1 MVRIAALGDLH
12 YSKATQ
18 GTWHPLFAQI
28 QEHADLVLLCGD
40 LTDYGSVEEGQMLA
54 RELESGLKIPIV
66 AVLGNHDYEGGHA
79 ADIRAALAQAR
90 VQILDGDSCEVLGIG
105 IAGTKGFAGGFGR
118 GTLGAWGEPA
128 IKTFVQ
134 EAVNEALKLE
144 SALARLRT
152 QKRIALLHYAP
163 IRATV
168 EGEPTEIY
176 PWLGT
181 SRLEEP
187 LDRYPVA
194 AVFHGH
200 AHGGSI
206 EGRTLGNIP
215 VHNVSLPLW
224 RRHSPDRPFKL
235 LTIDDD

>member
-1 MVRIAALGDLH
+1 MLRIAALGDLH

-18 GTWHPLFAQI
+18 GTWQTLFAQI
-28 QEHADLVLLCGD
+28 GQSADVALLCGD
-40 LTDYGSVEEGQMLA
+40 LTDHGLLEEGQMLA
-54 RELESGLKIPIV
+54 RELEATIKIPIV
-66 AVLGNHDYEGGHA
+66 GVLGNHDYENGRA
-79 ADIRAALAQAR
+79 VEIRDVLAQSR
-90 VQILDGDSCEVLGIG
+90 VQILDGESTEVHGLG

-118 GTLGAWGEPA
+118 GTLGSWGEPA

-152 QKRIALLHYAP
+152 PRRLALLHYAP
-163 IRATV
+163 VHGTV
-168 EGEPTEIY
+168 EGEPREIY

-187 LDRYPVA
+187 IDRYRVT

-206 EGRTLGNIP
+206 EGRTISQIP

-224 RRHSPDRPFKL
+224 RRTSPDRPFKVIEL
-235 LTIDDD
+235 DVE